1 MSAGSARGPQ
11 RYCINDNEE
20 GDNED
25 NDLGAPVEKSEGG
38 LRALAQR
45 DARVKAATIGSKS
58 CGRRFQRG

>member
-1 MSAGSARGPQ
+1 MSAGSAHGPQ

-38 LRALAQR
+38 LRALARKTQE
-45 DARVKAATIGSKS
+45 
-58 CGRRFQRG
+58 